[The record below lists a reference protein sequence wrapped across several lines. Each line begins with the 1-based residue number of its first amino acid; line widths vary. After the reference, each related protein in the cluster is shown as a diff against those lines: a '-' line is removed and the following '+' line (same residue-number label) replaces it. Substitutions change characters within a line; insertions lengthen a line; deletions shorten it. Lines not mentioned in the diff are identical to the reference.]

1 MTSKEIIRAA
11 LARAGVS
18 QSSLSEKL
26 EYSNKSAV
34 GAILKKN
41 NSLRSD
47 VFCKWLDALGFEVVI
62 RPKNKKDNTE
72 WIMTEESESDEIAKA
87 VIEKAKSENAAA
99 MLESMK

>member
-47 VFCKWLDALGFEVVI
+47 VFCKWLDALGYEVII
-62 RPKNKKDNTE
+62 RRKNDEFTDE
-72 WIMTEESESDEIAKA
+72 WKLTAETDRI
-87 VIEKAKSENAAA
+87 KSENAAA
-99 MLESMK
+99 MLDSMK